1 MENKLIIHCTDL
13 EYAVWAETPV
23 IIVLVAGKEKRQGKA
38 PAFLS

>member
-1 MENKLIIHCTDL
+1 MENQLIIYYTDL
-13 EYAVWAETPV
+13 EYAVCAKTPV